1 MSDKEVNPAEVEQ
14 EQEHDSNYQPPPQKT
29 IEEIMAADA
38 EDESLRKYKEALLG
52 EAQAEKI
59 IFDASDTRKVI
70 VKKLALLV
78 ADRDPMELD
87 LTGDLTKLKKNV
99 FVIKEGIQYKLRID
113 FVVQRE
119 IVHGL
124 KYVQKTYRMGVPV
137 DKMVQMVGSYPP
149 KKEIQSYTTPFEEA
163 PSGMMARGTYS
174 VSSLFTDD
182 DKNEHLKWDW
192 SFEIKKDWQ

>member
-14 EQEHDSNYQPPPQKT
+14 EQEHDTNYQPPPQKT

-70 VKKLALLV
+70 VKKLTLLV

-87 LTGDLTKLKKNV
+87 LTGDLSKLKKNV

-113 FVVQRE
+113 FIVQRE

-174 VSSLFTDD
+174 VASLFTDD

>member
-14 EQEHDSNYQPPPQKT
+14 EQEHDTNYQPPPQKT

-87 LTGDLTKLKKNV
+87 LTGDLSKLKKNV

-113 FVVQRE
+113 FIVQRE

-174 VSSLFTDD
+174 VASLFTDD